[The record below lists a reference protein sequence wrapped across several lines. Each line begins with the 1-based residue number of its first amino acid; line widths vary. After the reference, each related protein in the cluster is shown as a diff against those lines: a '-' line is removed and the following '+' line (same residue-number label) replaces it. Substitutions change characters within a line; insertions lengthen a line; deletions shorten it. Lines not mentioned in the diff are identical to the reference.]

1 MVMLDRILALRN
13 GFRIGLIMVD
23 AQAILDFCNQIKDQ
37 FEPIRIILFGSYAYG
52 SVSPDSDVDIL
63 VVLPFQG
70 KAALKSAEILNR
82 TNPHFPVDLL
92 VRTPEQVQARVQ
104 MGDFFMREIIEKGKI
119 MYEAAY
125 S

>member
-1 MVMLDRILALRN
+1 VRL
-13 GFRIGLIMVD
+13 GFNIGVIMID
-23 AQAILDFCNQIKDQ
+23 SQTILDFCTQIKEQ

-52 SVSPDSDVDIL
+52 SINPDSDVDIL

-82 TNPHFPVDLL
+82 INPHFPVDLL
-92 VRTPEQVQARVQ
+92 VRTPEQVQERLQ
-104 MGDFFMREIIEKGKI
+104 MGDFFMQEIIERGKI
-119 MYEAAY
+119 LYEVAY

>member
-1 MVMLDRILALRN
+1 MIDTQT
-13 GFRIGLIMVD
+13 IM
-23 AQAILDFCNQIKDQ
+23 DFCTQIKEQ
-37 FEPIRIILFGSYAYG
+37 FEPTRIILFGSYAYG
-52 SVSPDSDVDIL
+52 PINPDSDVDIL

-92 VRTPEQVQARVQ
+92 VRTPEQVQERIQ
-104 MGDFFMREIIEKGKI
+104 MDDFFMREIIEKGKVL
-119 MYEAAY
+119 YEATY